1 MNIELLSRLFR
12 AIAKVNKDIDL
23 DETIGVCEII
33 IKEEEKMGHVNNA
46 DKLRDILK
54 KRSRA
59 NSRFSGNS
67 HCFKSLEPLP
77 ISSRI
82 DSSLISIIPRE
93 NLKHNFVFNSD
104 IQEMLI
110 KIQCEY
116 AARDQL
122 ADQGFS
128 YGSKILLYGPSGCG
142 KTLAAQL
149 LALNLGITF
158 CKVRFDALISSYLG
172 ETSKNLRSLFD
183 YIAQNKVLLFFDEF
197 DSIAS
202 SRKNNGEVREIT
214 RVTNMF
220 LQLLD
225 EFIPGDSLIVAAT
238 NLNES
243 LDLAVW
249 RRFDY
254 TLHITRP
261 HRDQVYQLV
270 KMYLRRFSEFIN
282 SVQIGDFVDILYS
295 NPNLSAADVKKI
307 VESAAKAT
315 ILRNDDNLI
324 TDNLRAE
331 IKKFNPS

>member
-1 MNIELLSRLFR
+1 MKIELLSRLFR
-12 AIAKVNKDIDL
+12 AIAKVDKDIEL
-23 DETIGVCEII
+23 DETISVCDII
-33 IKEEEKMGHVNNA
+33 IKEEEKLGHVNNA
-46 DKLRDILK
+46 DRLRNILK
-54 KRSRA
+54 SDRGD

-77 ISSRI
+77 TSSRI
-82 DSSLISIIPRE
+82 DSSLISVIPRE
-93 NLKHNFVFNSD
+93 NLEHNFVFNKD
-104 IQEMLI
+104 IQEMLV
-110 KIQCEY
+110 KIQGEY
-116 AARDQL
+116 AARDRL
-122 ADQGFS
+122 ASQGFS

-149 LALNLGITF
+149 LAWNLGITF

-197 DSIAS
+197 DSIAA
-202 SRKNNGEVREIT
+202 SRKDNGEVREII

-225 EFIPGDSLIVAAT
+225 EFVPGDSLIVAAT

-261 HRDQVYQLV
+261 QRDQVYQLV
-270 KMYLRRFSEFIN
+270 KMYLRRFSEFID

-315 ILRNDDNLI
+315 ILRNDDTLI
-324 TDNLRAE
+324 ADNLRAE

>member
-1 MNIELLSRLFR
+1 MKIELLSRLFR
-12 AIAKVNKDIDL
+12 AIAKVDKNIDL
-23 DETIGVCEII
+23 EEVISVCEII
-33 IKEEEKMGHVNNA
+33 IKEEEKLGHINNA
-46 DKLRDILK
+46 DKLKNIVK
-54 KRSRA
+54 KRSRD

-67 HCFKSLEPLP
+67 HCFNSLDPLP
-77 ISSRI
+77 TSSRI
-82 DSSLISIIPRE
+82 DSNLISIIPRE
-93 NLKHNFVFNSD
+93 NLEHNFVFNRN
-104 IQEMLI
+104 IQDMLG
-110 KIQCEY
+110 KIQGEY
-116 AARDQL
+116 AARDRL
-122 ADQGFS
+122 ASQGFS
-128 YGSKILLYGPSGCG
+128 YGSKILIYGPSGCG

-183 YIAQNKVLLFFDEF
+183 YIAQNQVLLFFDEF

-202 SRKNNGEVREIT
+202 SRKDNGEVKEIN

-225 EFIPGDSLIVAAT
+225 EFIPSDSLIVAAT

-243 LDLAVW
+243 LDSAVW

-282 SVQIGDFVDILYS
+282 NVQIGDFVDILYS

-307 VESAAKAT
+307 VESAAKST
-315 ILRNDDNLI
+315 ILENNDTLI
-324 TDNLRAE
+324 ADNLRAE

>member
-93 NLKHNFVFNSD
+93 NLEHNFVFNSD

-243 LDLAVW
+243 LDLAV
-249 RRFDY
+249 
-254 TLHITRP
+254 
-261 HRDQVYQLV
+261 
-270 KMYLRRFSEFIN
+270 
-282 SVQIGDFVDILYS
+282 
-295 NPNLSAADVKKI
+295 
-307 VESAAKAT
+307 
-315 ILRNDDNLI
+315 
-324 TDNLRAE
+324 
-331 IKKFNPS
+331 

>member
-1 MNIELLSRLFR
+1 MKIELLSRLFR
-12 AIAKVNKDIDL
+12 AIAKVDKDIDL
-23 DETIGVCEII
+23 DETISVCDII
-33 IKEEEKMGHVNNA
+33 IKEEENLGHVNNA
-46 DKLRDILK
+46 DKLRNILE
-54 KRSRA
+54 KRSRD
-59 NSRFSGNS
+59 NSRFSGNN

-77 ISSRI
+77 TSSRI

-93 NLKHNFVFNSD
+93 NLEHNFVFNRD
-104 IQEMLI
+104 IQESLA
-110 KIQCEY
+110 KVQGEY
-116 AARDQL
+116 AARDRL
-122 ADQGFS
+122 ASQGFR

-183 YIAQNKVLLFFDEF
+183 YIAQNEVLLFFDEF
-197 DSIAS
+197 DSIAA
-202 SRKNNGEVREIT
+202 SRKDNGGVREIT

-225 EFIPGDSLIVAAT
+225 EFVPGDSLIVAAT

-261 HRDQVYQLV
+261 QRDQVYQLV
-270 KMYLRRFSEFIN
+270 KMYLRRFSEFID

-315 ILRNDDNLI
+315 ILRNDDTLI
-324 TDNLRAE
+324 VDNLRTE